1 MAQFVEKQILF
12 SLENSASLKALGSG
26 DASVKD
32 CQVEEKNLVKWFS
45 QYMLSVYSTVDNTK
59 YSIASWQSWYSGR

>member
-26 DASVKD
+26 DTSVKG
-32 CQVEEKNLVKWFS
+32 CQVEEKNLVK
-45 QYMLSVYSTVDNTK
+45 
-59 YSIASWQSWYSGR
+59 